1 MTGENNSQL
10 ELLDVLTIISFVLQL
25 KNQGNII
32 NIQDIQEDN
41 ERAVS
46 ILQEHLKKQDEKI
59 DRILEMIKRNEDNKR
74 T

>member
-32 NIQDIQEDN
+32 NIQNIQEDN